1 MTGKAIWLINF
12 ELKDLVE
19 MNPIY
24 SGQRWKRPH

>member
-12 ELKDLVE
+12 ELKDLVV
-19 MNPIY
+19 MSPIY